1 MLNGKFIVIN
11 LVISDTLVIFKKLL
25 VPVIMKLKIEVI
37 FVIIFVL
44 EFAS

>member
-1 MLNGKFIVIN
+1 MENSLLLI

-25 VPVIMKLKIEVI
+25 APVIMKLKIGVI